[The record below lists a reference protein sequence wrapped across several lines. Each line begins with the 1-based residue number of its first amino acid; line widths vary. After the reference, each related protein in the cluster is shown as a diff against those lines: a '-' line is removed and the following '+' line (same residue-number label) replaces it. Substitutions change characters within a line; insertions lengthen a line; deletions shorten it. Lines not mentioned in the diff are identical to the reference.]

1 MRLANVCAI
10 CNSTRWCGRPC
21 RNAPGVDVLVG
32 TAMEAIQNSP
42 TFSPA
47 QKAEAVNNV
56 NNAGRQASWR
66 AANPELNRQ
75 RAREGMRKLRAAKKD
90 NDTA

>member
-21 RNAPGVDVLVG
+21 LNASNTIRN
-32 TAMEAIQNSP
+32 E
-42 TFSPA
+42 
-47 QKAEAVNNV
+47 AEAVTGISECV
-56 NNAGRQASWR
+56 NKAATDSGLINSNAAYQAKWR
-66 AANPELNRQ
+66 VENLELNRQ